1 VLLTT
6 HKTLSNEYFR
16 EQIQKHRG
24 TSLLIGD
31 EAHHLGSEHQQSGLL
46 VDYDYR
52 VGLSATPKRYFDE
65 EGTEYLLDYFG
76 GVVYEY
82 TLGEAIPDF
91 LAPYEYHPI
100 IVELTAEELEEYRQL
115 SHRLAKVAHN
125 EDADD
130 EIRER
135 LAQKRA
141 NIIKSAENKYGR
153 LRFRPQ

>member
-6 HKTLSNEYFR
+6 HKTLSNEYF

-52 VGLSATPKRYFDE
+52 VGLLLPPKRYFDE
-65 EGTEYLLDYFG
+65 EG
-76 GVVYEY
+76 
-82 TLGEAIPDF
+82 
-91 LAPYEYHPI
+91 APNIFSITSAASYMSIRLEKRFQIFSHRTSI
-100 IVELTAEELEEYRQL
+100 TQLSLELTAEELEEYRQL

-141 NIIKSAENKYGR
+141 NIIKVSRE
-153 LRFRPQ
+153 

>member
-6 HKTLSNEYFR
+6 HKTLPNEYFR

-91 LAPYEYHPI
+91 LAPYEYHPLSLSSLQRSSKNI
-100 IVELTAEELEEYRQL
+100 ANSPTALRK
-115 SHRLAKVAHN
+115 SHTMKTPMT
-125 EDADD
+125 
-130 EIRER
+130 
-135 LAQKRA
+135 
-141 NIIKSAENKYGR
+141 KSGNG
-153 LRFRPQ
+153 